1 MNLSPLEVGGYMFS
15 VQIKT
20 TFMGETAVLLQLQ
33 TNGHCVNAHCCETE
47 KEADSPRAWTLL
59 WCTRGKTHCGPLS
72 SDFPTG

>member
-33 TNGHCVNAHCCETE
+33 TNGHCVNAHCCEAE

-59 WCTRGKTHCGPLS
+59 WCTQAKTHRGPLS
-72 SDFPTG
+72 

>member
-1 MNLSPLEVGGYMFS
+1 MFS

-20 TFMGETAVLLQLQ
+20 TFMEETAVLLQLQ
-33 TNGHCVNAHCCETE
+33 TNGHCVDAHCCVAK

-59 WCTRGKTHCGPLS
+59 WCTLGETHSGLLS